1 MSGGFDIDAKYYHE
15 SAWIRIR
22 LSRMSTDMERRA
34 VLLGLLSAAALLA
47 EDGVGAQESP
57 GPPDP
62 SLYIPKAHVVGELT
76 FLHDFMEEF
85 SFVMLVTATP
95 ALRITHI
102 PSILDRTQGRFGT
115 LRGHVS
121 AQNAQ
126 KAALDG
132 THQAVVVFRGPQ
144 GYISPTWYATRESVV
159 PTWNFGVV
167 HASGRPRPIADKGKT
182 HDLLATL
189 IARNEKR
196 VGSTTYDFAAQPQE
210 YVDRMMQGISP
221 FEMEIEAL
229 EGKFKLGQERSEGD
243 RNGVLAHL
251 ARGAYSERSLYDLT
265 QAFYKSPPK

>member
-1 MSGGFDIDAKYYHE
+1 MLTDIK
-15 SAWIRIR
+15 
-22 LSRMSTDMERRA
+22 RRA
-34 VLLGLLSAAALLA
+34 VLLGLFSAAAIA
-47 EDGVGAQESP
+47 PDDTIGAQEP
-57 GPPDP
+57 AGPPDP
-62 SLYIPKAHVVGELT
+62 SLYIPKAHVVDELK

-95 ALRITHI
+95 TLRITHI

-115 LRGHVS
+115 LRGHIS
-121 AQNAQ
+121 AQNPQ

-132 THQAVVVFRGPQ
+132 THQAVLVFRGPQ

-167 HASGRPRPIADKGKT
+167 HASGRPQPITDKVKT
-182 HDLLATL
+182 YDLLATL

-196 VGSTTYDFAAQPQE
+196 VGSTKYDFAAQPRE

-221 FEMEIEAL
+221 FEMEIQAL

-243 RNGVLAHL
+243 RSGVLAHL
-251 ARGAYSERSLYDLT
+251 ARGGYKERSLYELT

>member
-1 MSGGFDIDAKYYHE
+1 MPTD
-15 SAWIRIR
+15 
-22 LSRMSTDMERRA
+22 LSRRA
-34 VLLGLLSAAALLA
+34 VLCGLFAAAA
-47 EDGVGAQESP
+47 IAADDDVVTAQEQT

-62 SLYIPKAHVVGELT
+62 SLYIPKAHVVGELK

-85 SFVMLVTATP
+85 AFVMLVTSTP
-95 ALRITHI
+95 TLRITHI

-126 KAALDG
+126 TAALDG

-144 GYISPTWYATRESVV
+144 GYISPTWYSTQTSVV

-167 HASGRPRPIADKGKT
+167 HASGHPKPITEKGKA

-189 IARNEKR
+189 IARNERR
-196 VGSTTYDFAAQPQE
+196 VGSTKYDFAAQPQE
-210 YVDRMMQGISP
+210 YVDRMMLGISP

-243 RNGVLAHL
+243 KAGVLANL
-251 ARGAYSERSLYDLT
+251 ARGAYKERSLYELT
-265 QAFYKSPPK
+265 QAFYKNPPK

>member
-1 MSGGFDIDAKYYHE
+1 MPAEIN
-15 SAWIRIR
+15 
-22 LSRMSTDMERRA
+22 RRA
-34 VLLGLLSAAALLA
+34 VLFGLFSAAAIVADDSL
-47 EDGVGAQESP
+47 GAQEPP

-62 SLYIPKAHVVGELT
+62 SLYIPKAHVVEELK
-76 FLHDFMEEF
+76 FLHDFMDEF
-85 SFVMLVTATP
+85 GFVMLVTATP
-95 ALRITHI
+95 TLRITHI

-115 LRGHVS
+115 IRGHIS
-121 AQNAQ
+121 AQNPQ

-132 THQAVVVFRGPQ
+132 TAPAIIVFRGPQ
-144 GYISPTWYATRESVV
+144 GYISPTWYAAQTSVV

-167 HASGRPRPIADKGKT
+167 HASGRPRPITDKARA

-221 FEMEIEAL
+221 FEFEIQAL

-251 ARGAYSERSLYDLT
+251 ARGGYKERSLYDLT

>member
-1 MSGGFDIDAKYYHE
+1 MPTD
-15 SAWIRIR
+15 
-22 LSRMSTDMERRA
+22 LSRRA
-34 VLLGLLSAAALLA
+34 VLCGLISAAALLA
-47 EDGVGAQESP
+47 DDDIDAQDAS

-62 SLYIPKAHVVGELT
+62 TLYIPKAHVVGELK

-85 SFVMLVTATP
+85 SFVMLVTTTP
-95 ALRITHI
+95 TLRITHI
-102 PSILDRTQGRFGT
+102 PSILDRTRGRFGT

-126 KAALDG
+126 KDALDG
-132 THQAVVVFRGPQ
+132 THQAVLVFRGPQ
-144 GYISPTWYATRESVV
+144 GYISPTWYATQTSVV

-167 HASGRPRPIADKGKT
+167 HASGRPRPITDKAKA

-189 IARNEKR
+189 IARNERR
-196 VGSTTYDFAAQPQE
+196 VGSTKYDFAAQPQE
-210 YVDRMMQGISP
+210 YVDRMMEGISP

-229 EGKFKLGQERSEGD
+229 EGKFKLGQERNDGD

-251 ARGAYSERSLYDLT
+251 AKGEYKERSLYDLT

>member
-1 MSGGFDIDAKYYHE
+1 MPVE
-15 SAWIRIR
+15 
-22 LSRMSTDMERRA
+22 MNRRA
-34 VLLGLLSAAALLA
+34 VLLGLFSATAIGG
-47 EDGVGAQESP
+47 ENDIGAQELS

-62 SLYIPKAHVVGELT
+62 SLYIPKAHNVEELR

-95 ALRITHI
+95 TLRITHI

-115 LRGHVS
+115 LRGHIS

-144 GYISPTWYATRESVV
+144 GYISPTWYANRASVV

-167 HASGRPRPIADKGKT
+167 HASGRPRPITDKMKT
-182 HDLLATL
+182 YDLLSTL
-189 IARNEKR
+189 IGRNERR
-196 VGSTTYDFAAQPQE
+196 VGSTEYDFAAQPRE

-221 FEMEIEAL
+221 FEMEIQAL

-243 RNGVLAHL
+243 RNGVLGHL
-251 ARGAYSERSLYDLT
+251 ARDEYKERSLYDLT